1 MRQLRLL
8 DKNKDLNNLKILLR
22 VDFNVP
28 LQNQVVSDST
38 KITRVKKIIINLLHR
53 GAVVILCS
61 HLGRPQVKGKAGFSL
76 EPIKIAAEKIIGQ
89 EITFINENFKKN
101 IENKIQKGKKLFLL
115 ENLRFDAGEEKD
127 SDYFSKT
134 LADLGELYINEAF
147 SCSHRQHASIH
158 GITKFID
165 SYAGETIY
173 EELMA
178 LNSIISDT
186 QKPVAC
192 LIGGSKI
199 STKIDLITN
208 LLPKVNYMI
217 IGGAMANNFLKYKNF
232 KVGKSKIENNID
244 STVKS
249 ILNSAIQNNCELIL
263 PTDVVTAKT
272 FEDKGINKQL
282 DQIEDDDI
290 ILDIGNET
298 IKNISSILRKSKTVF
313 WNGPFG
319 FFEKDNFAIGT
330 NQISMVIS
338 ELTKQ
343 RQLISIAGGGDT
355 FAAIKKSKKENDFTY
370 ISTAGGAF
378 LEWLEGK
385 ILPGLKVLEIKN

>member
-38 KITRVKKIIINLLHR
+38 KITKVKKIIINLLHR
-53 GAVVILCS
+53 GAIVILCS

-101 IENKIQKGKKLFLL
+101 IEDQIQRGKKLFLL

-165 SYAGETIY
+165 SYAGETIN
-173 EELMA
+173 EELIA

-186 QKPVAC
+186 QRPVAC

-232 KVGKSKIENNID
+232 KVGKSKIEDNID
-244 STVKS
+244 STVES
-249 ILNSAIQNNCELIL
+249 ILNSAIQNNCELVL
-263 PTDVVTAKT
+263 PTDVVTAKN

-282 DQIEDDDI
+282 NQIEDDDM

-298 IKNISSILRKSKTVF
+298 IKNISNILRKSKTVF

>member
-28 LQNQVVSDST
+28 LQNQLVSDST
-38 KITRVKKIIINLLHR
+38 KITKVKKIIINLLHR
-53 GAVVILCS
+53 GAIVILCS

-101 IENKIQKGKKLFLL
+101 IEDQIQRGKKLFLL

-165 SYAGETIY
+165 SYAGETIN
-173 EELMA
+173 EELIA

-186 QKPVAC
+186 QRPVAC

-232 KVGKSKIENNID
+232 KVGKSKIEDNID
-244 STVKS
+244 STVES
-249 ILNSAIQNNCELIL
+249 ILNSAIQNNCELVL
-263 PTDVVTAKT
+263 PTDVVTAKN

-282 DQIEDDDI
+282 NQIEDDDM

-298 IKNISSILRKSKTVF
+298 IKNISNILRKSKTVF

>member
-1 MRQLRLL
+1 M
-8 DKNKDLNNLKILLR
+8 
-22 VDFNVP
+22 
-28 LQNQVVSDST
+28 
-38 KITRVKKIIINLLHR
+38 
-53 GAVVILCS
+53 
-61 HLGRPQVKGKAGFSL
+61 
-76 EPIKIAAEKIIGQ
+76 
-89 EITFINENFKKN
+89 
-101 IENKIQKGKKLFLL
+101 L

-263 PTDVVTAKT
+263 PVDVVTAKT

-282 DQIEDDDI
+282 DQIEDDDM

-298 IKNISSILRKSKTVF
+298 IKISLIYLKSPKLFFGMVLLVF
-313 WNGPFG
+313 
-319 FFEKDNFAIGT
+319 
-330 NQISMVIS
+330 
-338 ELTKQ
+338 L
-343 RQLISIAGGGDT
+343 
-355 FAAIKKSKKENDFTY
+355 KKIT
-370 ISTAGGAF
+370 
-378 LEWLEGK
+378 LQ
-385 ILPGLKVLEIKN
+385 

>member
-38 KITRVKKIIINLLHR
+38 KIIRVKKIIINLLHR

>member
-28 LQNQVVSDST
+28 LQNQIVSDST
-38 KITRVKKIIINLLHR
+38 KITKVKKIIINLLHR
-53 GAVVILCS
+53 GAIVILCS
-61 HLGRPQVKGKAGFSL
+61 HLGRPQVKGKIGFSL
-76 EPIKIAAEKIIGQ
+76 EPIKTAAEKIIGQ
-89 EITFINENFKKN
+89 EIIFIKENFKKN
-101 IENKIQKGKKLFLL
+101 IEDKIQEGKKLFLL

-134 LADLGELYINEAF
+134 LADLGDLYINEAF

-173 EELMA
+173 EELIA

-217 IGGAMANNFLKYKNF
+217 IGGAMANNFLKYQNF
-232 KVGKSKIENNID
+232 KIGKSKIEENID

-282 DQIEDDDI
+282 DQIEDDDM
-290 ILDIGNET
+290 ILDIGNGT
-298 IKNISSILRKSKTVF
+298 IKNISNILKKSKTVF

-319 FFEKDNFAIGT
+319 FFEKDAFATGT